1 LAKNAVSVKMNKT
14 TTIYPNFSEFQIM
27 CRGPQ
32 IMLSRAACGPRAA
45 SVRPLG

>member
-1 LAKNAVSVKMNKT
+1 MNKT

-32 IMLSRAACGPRAA
+32 IMLSRAGGLLVWDPWFRPIA
-45 SVRPLG
+45 SIHS